1 MPTFEYHCRPC
12 QLSFDELHVL
22 QDDVKKF
29 ADSYPCPSCKQDAE
43 RNRVSSFGFKFSG
56 DVRGTSG
63 VHGNSGVHDLDYPS
77 LDKAVGR
84 SSAKKWEKAR
94 ETQKEMAAAR
104 VSSETGAVAQDSSGK
119 FVGISKEKLTQRES
133 ILSKAKTSE

>member
-1 MPTFEYHCRPC
+1 
-12 QLSFDELHVL
+12 
-22 QDDVKKF
+22 
-29 ADSYPCPSCKQDAE
+29 
-43 RNRVSSFGFKFSG
+43 
-56 DVRGTSG
+56 